1 MIPMEK
7 PLSEILNSIPP
18 KPPRSKLEPY
28 YELIRE
34 LRRQSRTYREI
45 ATILKDH
52 LGVRVD
58 HSTICD
64 FVHLRARRA
73 RTPRRREELPPSAP
87 DNGASLCDS
96 DGDSP
101 VPSRRSRAVDGTSD
115 VYARIETMKWRKGSP
130 RAADPGFH
138 YEEGAPLRL
147 ISDPS
152 KK

>member
-1 MIPMEK
+1 MDK
-7 PLSEILNSIPP
+7 PLSEILNVIPP

-52 LGVRVD
+52 VGVQVD

-73 RTPRRREELPPSAP
+73 RTPRRTEELPPSPREHAASAP
-87 DNGASLCDS
+87 DSE
-96 DGDSP
+96 
-101 VPSRRSRAVDGTSD
+101 SRAPTPSTRSPAVERISD
-115 VYARIETMKWRKGSP
+115 VCAQIQTLKRRKESP
-130 RAADPGFH
+130 GPADPGFD
-138 YEEGAPLRL
+138 YEEGVPLRL
-147 ISDPS
+147 ISDPN

>member
-1 MIPMEK
+1 MDK
-7 PLSEILNSIPP
+7 PLSEILKVIPP
-18 KPPRSKLEPY
+18 KPPRSKLEPH

-45 ATILKDH
+45 ATILNDH

-73 RTPRRREELPPSAP
+73 RTSRRIEELPPSLREEEAASPSYPKDRAP
-87 DNGASLCDS
+87 T
-96 DGDSP
+96 
-101 VPSRRSRAVDGTSD
+101 PSTRSTAVHGTSD
-115 VYARIETMKWRKGSP
+115 VYARIETLKQRKGTP
-130 RAADPGFH
+130 RPTDPVFH
-138 YEEGAPLRL
+138 YEEGAPLSL